1 MLYIANKK
9 TSLIIFKIL
18 MRKKRD
24 LRTIILLILS
34 GECIYIL
41 PYVIAR
47 IFRPTFLDV
56 FNLSNFELGSLFSV
70 YGIVAI
76 FSYLFG
82 GVIGGVIKVIV

>member
-24 LRTIILLILS
+24 LPTIILLILS

-41 PYVIAR
+41 PYVLAR
-47 IFRPTFLDV
+47 IFRPSFLDV
-56 FNLSNFELGSLFSV
+56 FNLSN
-70 YGIVAI
+70 
-76 FSYLFG
+76 
-82 GVIGGVIKVIV
+82 